1 MQIEENFRDKKV
13 FSYFYLGQ
21 LIVEHNKLNDV
32 MAKCV
37 NIDFAIQE
45 ELKRDW

>member
-1 MQIEENFRDKKV
+1 MQIEESFRDVK
-13 FSYFYLGQ
+13 SHQ
-21 LIVEHNKLNDV
+21 LIVEHNKLNNV

-45 ELKRDW
+45 ERNRDW